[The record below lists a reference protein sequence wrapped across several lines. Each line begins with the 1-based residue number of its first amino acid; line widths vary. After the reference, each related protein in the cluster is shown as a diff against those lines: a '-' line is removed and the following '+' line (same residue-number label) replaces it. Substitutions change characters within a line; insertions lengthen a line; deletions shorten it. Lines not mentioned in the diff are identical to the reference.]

1 MRLPAAVKTWL
12 GSEGIERVFDLFE
25 HHRDCPEWHDHQRKT
40 SRPISKAELFE
51 PNTKGKTFLDNPYNW
66 DQIGSW
72 AMGLRE
78 EGEKLTLDDLRQT
91 NSEGITYL
99 EQAARSG
106 KIDAVVTMLA
116 ADGEYLQKSDLLD
129 AQKRPNGVMRAAA
142 AWNQLSS
149 LFTFDQWQDQSYD
162 ALLQTL
168 RALPVDVQAD
178 IKGRHGLLAAM
189 RRDDTQLNKNDTRE
203 AR

>member
-1 MRLPAAVKTWL
+1 MRLPAAVKKWL

-51 PNTKGKTFLDNPYNW
+51 PNAKGKTFLDNPYNW
-66 DQIGSW
+66 DQMASW
-72 AMGLRE
+72 VMGMRE
-78 EGEKLTLDDLRQT
+78 EGEYLTLDDLRQT

-106 KIDAVVTMLA
+106 QIDAVVTMLA
-116 ADGEYLQKSDLLD
+116 ARGEYLQKSDLLD
-129 AQKRPNGVMRAAA
+129 ENNRPSGVMRAAA
-142 AWNQLSS
+142 AWNQLGS
-149 LFTFDQWQDQSYD
+149 LFTFDQWQNQSYD

-168 RALPVDVQAD
+168 RALPADVQAD
-178 IKGRHGLLAAM
+178 IKTHGLLAAM
-189 RRDDTQLNKNDTRE
+189 RREESQLHKGEGRK
-203 AR
+203 AG